1 MLLCLYKAISKN
13 MPLLL
18 EILGHMWI
26 LIICCPVCDAK
37 KFEIKLPYLAVF
49 LHKYLKNE
57 ESS

>member
-1 MLLCLYKAISKN
+1 